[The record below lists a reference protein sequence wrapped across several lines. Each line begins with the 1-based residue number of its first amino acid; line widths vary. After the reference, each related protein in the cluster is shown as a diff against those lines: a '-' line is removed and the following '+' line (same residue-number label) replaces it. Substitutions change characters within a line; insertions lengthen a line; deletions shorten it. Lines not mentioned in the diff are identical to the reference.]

1 MVTIRSGN
9 IEIRKDLMQDYDG
22 NIIDQETVL
31 SARAE
36 LENQLNIN
44 FSWDNSH
51 KASFEGYTFKNI
63 KDYNFAL
70 VTVPQPKFWM
80 RFGYDW
86 GERIARNINVPEIG
100 DRKDFSLIQAFN

>member
-1 MVTIRSGN
+1 MELIRSGN

-22 NIIDQETVL
+22 NILDQETVL

-51 KASFEGYTFKNI
+51 KHPS
-63 KDYNFAL
+63 KDTLLKISKIITLAL
-70 VTVPQPKFWM
+70 VTAHQQN
-80 RFGYDW
+80 FG
-86 GERIARNINVPEIG
+86 
-100 DRKDFSLIQAFN
+100 